1 MMGSPKNTD
10 SHNIMDL
17 IEKGSVGAEIGVWMG
32 SSSRQFLQK
41 DPSKLYL
48 VDPWAVR
55 GYDEALEAKDE
66 TFDYDK
72 YLNNYSKLTGKPT
85 AKAFDIYYDDVY
97 AGVEKEF
104 GGDKRVE
111 ICRETA
117 TEWFAKFDEPF
128 LDWIYVDGDHSY
140 TGAYTDLCNALKAVK
155 SGGLIIGDDYKWG
168 RPGDKGG
175 VKKAA
180 NQWAEENG
188 LTLEQHGQNQF
199 VVRV

>member
-72 YLNNYSKLTGKPT
+72 YLNNYSKLTRQTNSEG
-85 AKAFDIYYDDVY
+85 I
-97 AGVEKEF
+97 
-104 GGDKRVE
+104 RH
-111 ICRETA
+111 ILR
-117 TEWFAKFDEPF
+117 
-128 LDWIYVDGDHSY
+128 
-140 TGAYTDLCNALKAVK
+140 
-155 SGGLIIGDDYKWG
+155 
-168 RPGDKGG
+168 
-175 VKKAA
+175 
-180 NQWAEENG
+180 
-188 LTLEQHGQNQF
+188 
-199 VVRV
+199 